1 MRGWAKR
8 WPTWGSNKG
17 MEDSQHRPVLLA
29 EVLQYLNCQPG
40 RIYVDGTVGSGGHA
54 RAILDQSS
62 PTGKLIGLDW
72 DEQAIRRARENLAV
86 FGKRV
91 ELHKGDFK
99 DLKTVLEA
107 LSLVGVD
114 GILLDLG
121 VSTEQLEDRE
131 RGFSF
136 RWDAP
141 LDMRMSQ
148 DTKITA
154 RDLLRKLSVQEMADR
169 FRQYGEERWANRIA
183 RAIDRRR
190 QRKLL
195 RTTNELIEVIE
206 ESVPARRGRIRPA
219 TRVFQALRIA
229 VNDEL
234 DNLKAFLGEAPTLL
248 LPGGRLC
255 IISFHSLEDRIVK
268 KHFRQWA
275 KTAQRESPD
284 FRILTRKPVIPSYEE
299 VVQNPKARS
308 AKLRAV
314 ERISEI
320 TAKGGKDGRS
330 DL

>member
-1 MRGWAKR
+1 
-8 WPTWGSNKG
+8 

-29 EVLQYLNCQPG
+29 EVLKYLNCQAG
-40 RIYVDGTVGSGGHA
+40 RVYVDGTVGSGGHA
-54 RAILDQSS
+54 RAILEQSS

-72 DEQAIRRARENLAV
+72 DEQAIDRARENLAV

-91 ELHKGDFK
+91 ELHKGNFR
-99 DLKTVLEA
+99 DLKAVLEA
-107 LSLVGVD
+107 FSLLGVD

-148 DTKITA
+148 DTTITA
-154 RDLLRKLSVQEMADR
+154 RDLLRQLSVQEMADS
-169 FRQYGEERWANRIA
+169 FRQLGEERFAKRIA
-183 RAIDRRR
+183 KAIARRR
-190 QRKLL
+190 QSQSL
-195 RTTNELIEVIE
+195 RTTRELVEVIE
-206 ESVPARRGRIRPA
+206 DSVPARRGRIHPA

-234 DNLKAFLGEAPTLL
+234 NNLKAFLGQSADLL

-255 IISFHSLEDRIVK
+255 VISFHSLEDRMVK
-268 KHFRQWA
+268 EHFRQWA
-275 KTAQRESPD
+275 KATGRESLG
-284 FRILTRKPVIPSYEE
+284 FRVLTPKPVVPSYEE
-299 VVQNPKARS
+299 VVRNPKARS

-314 ERISEI
+314 ERISESTI
-320 TAKGGKDGRS
+320 KGGGDGRS